1 MNQSGII
8 QAEQIFYPG
17 WLMVSQLRSGQ
28 EVQDGKALYRKA
40 RQLVTQARDKLA
52 EAGFSQA
59 NIDTMLY
66 AFCALLD
73 ESVLN
78 RGKADDGWRTWQQ
91 DPLQAHFFGRLDA
104 GEELWERIR
113 EQLKAPVADPVV
125 LMCLYRTLQLGFT
138 GQYRSQDDE
147 RREDVVRAL
156 GERVP
161 PFALSQDAPV
171 VVRAAGR
178 RTGRRMYWL
187 SWGTGIVA
195 LAVVWFV
202 LSSLLA
208 GQVPG
213 GRLHTDLLALLH
225 VYLGSRL
232 DVRMQLC
239 VDRALLPDA
248 QICCRTTPDS
258 PQLGRTAI
266 LKPLTAGASQPPRP
280 IIISLG
286 RYQRVQE
293 NHQRKET
300 HEDGDYRW

>member
-28 EVQDGKALYRKA
+28 EVQDGRALYRKA

-113 EQLKAPVADPVV
+113 EQLKAPVAA
-125 LMCLYRTLQLGFT
+125 LQPARPAGAAACSNPCAIT
-138 GQYRSQDDE
+138 C
-147 RREDVVRAL
+147 
-156 GERVP
+156 
-161 PFALSQDAPV
+161 DAH
-171 VVRAAGR
+171 A
-178 RTGRRMYWL
+178 
-187 SWGTGIVA
+187 
-195 LAVVWFV
+195 
-202 LSSLLA
+202 
-208 GQVPG
+208 
-213 GRLHTDLLALLH
+213 
-225 VYLGSRL
+225 
-232 DVRMQLC
+232 C
-239 VDRALLPDA
+239 
-248 QICCRTTPDS
+248 
-258 PQLGRTAI
+258 
-266 LKPLTAGASQPPRP
+266 TAGSGTAAPDVT
-280 IIISLG
+280 
-286 RYQRVQE
+286 RVL
-293 NHQRKET
+293 
-300 HEDGDYRW
+300 Y